1 MDRSSCYDPHVA
13 NFHAV
18 AGLHFL
24 RIEESGL
31 SQQCAAVPWG
41 EHSCLLTEQFQGEQV
56 QVVMMK
62 MRDKHRVYP
71 ARWRLEDMRVAMN
84 QATDPGPEERIGQQP
99 SAAQF
104 DQRCRVSKVDN
115 S

>member
-1 MDRSSCYDPHVA
+1 MDRASCEHPHVA
-13 NFHAV
+13 NFDPV

-24 RIEESGL
+24 RIEEPGP

-41 EHSCLLTEQFQGEQV
+41 ENSRLLTEQFQGEQV
-56 QVVMMK
+56 QVVVMK
-62 MRDKHRVYP
+62 VRDEHRVNA

-84 QATDPGPEERIGQQP
+84 QATDPWLQERIGQQP

-104 DQRCRVSKVDN
+104 DQSCRVSKVDN